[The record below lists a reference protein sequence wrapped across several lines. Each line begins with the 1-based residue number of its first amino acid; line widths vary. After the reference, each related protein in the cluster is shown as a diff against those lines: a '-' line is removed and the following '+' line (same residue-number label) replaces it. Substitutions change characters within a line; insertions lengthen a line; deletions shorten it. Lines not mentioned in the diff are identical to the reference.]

1 MGSESP
7 RVPWRKM
14 RPGSWQNGGIVSSH
28 AETVDISPLPK
39 ELCSRSCRQ
48 HWKLALSKTG
58 TGLASFLPGAASWG
72 LVHLLLDPGG
82 PSVLLE
88 ASLVSIAQGLHT
100 GSLSHGEI
108 MTLAER
114 TLTHYSCDEN
124 CNHGI
129 CAITKDQEVDMV
141 ILTMPLIC
149 LWL

>member
-1 MGSESP
+1 MEEDEA
-7 RVPWRKM
+7 RLLAEWRYSVITC
-14 RPGSWQNGGIVSSH
+14 RDCGHFPTSQGAVFQVLQTTLETGFEQNWNMFGC
-28 AETVDISPLPK
+28 L
-39 ELCSRSCRQ
+39 
-48 HWKLALSKTG
+48 
-58 TGLASFLPGAASWG
+58 SFLPGASSWG